1 MRFQTSI
8 FSARYES
15 LWDSSLNNT
24 SKLFLWENSSDI
36 HLKIPIHTYI
46 QEAFCIL
53 SMLLFVPNKF
63 TCKLHNHGILRPPK
77 CNWEPHITCYRF
89 YHVFSRLSWLLENL
103 SPPLIPTNIEK
114 VWYFW
119 TQHCQT
125 VTLAFFAGNF
135 VPKKYLLAFND
146 THNSVVNHIQR
157 IL

>member
-63 TCKLHNHGILRPPK
+63 TCKLHNHGILRPPSAI
-77 CNWEPHITCYRF
+77 ESHILHVTDF
-89 YHVFSRLSWLLENL
+89 ITSFKDYHGCWRIF

-125 VTLAFFAGNF
+125 VTLAFLAGNF
-135 VPKKYLLAFND
+135 VPKKNTFWHLMIP
-146 THNSVVNHIQR
+146 T

>member
-8 FSARYES
+8 FSVRYES
-15 LWDSSLNNT
+15 LWDWSLNNT

-63 TCKLHNHGILRPPK
+63 TCKLHSAWSRHFAPPQVQLRATYYMLQILWRVKIIFNHG
-77 CNWEPHITCYRF
+77 CWSMF
-89 YHVFSRLSWLLENL
+89 

-125 VTLAFFAGNF
+125 VTLAFLAGNF
-135 VPKKYLLAFND
+135 VPKKIPFG
-146 THNSVVNHIQR
+146 I
-157 IL
+157 

>member
-8 FSARYES
+8 FSVRYES

-63 TCKLHNHGILRPPK
+63 TCKLHNHGILRPPQVQLRATYYMLQILSRVLK
-77 CNWEPHITCYRF
+77 IIMAAGES
-89 YHVFSRLSWLLENL
+89 FSSLNPNKHRKSMIFLNPALPN
-103 SPPLIPTNIEK
+103 
-114 VWYFW
+114 
-119 TQHCQT
+119 
-125 VTLAFFAGNF
+125 GNSGIF
-135 VPKKYLLAFND
+135 GGQFC
-146 THNSVVNHIQR
+146 T
-157 IL
+157 